1 MENLISVE
9 KGVFAEKDW
18 KRGKE
23 LRKRIGNG
31 GRS

>member
-23 LRKRIGNG
+23 LTLSTIIMQV
-31 GRS
+31 